1 MSSSVAGGSAIEPH
15 TSRRWGWFVVLG
27 LALIVLGIVAW
38 ADVVAVTI
46 ASTILIGAM
55 MLVGGAFQIIH
66 AFMSKGWR
74 GFIFGLLCGV
84 LYIIGGLLIMNEP
97 VQGAVLL
104 TLFLAAAMIVGG
116 IVRIVLAFQHREMR
130 AWGLLL
136 LSGIVGVAVGVL
148 LYSMMPWSGLWVL
161 GTLVAVELIVQGFS
175 WLYFGLALRSA
186 HRA

>member
-1 MSSSVAGGSAIEPH
+1 MSSSVAGGSAIESH
-15 TSRRWGWFVVLG
+15 TTGKWGWFVVLG
-27 LALIVLGIVAW
+27 LGLIVLGIVAW

-84 LYIIGGLLIMNEP
+84 LYVIGGLLIMNEP

-116 IVRIVLAFQHREMR
+116 IARIVLAFQHRDMR
-130 AWGLLL
+130 AWGLMA

-161 GTLVAVELIVQGFS
+161 GTLVAVELIVQGFT
-175 WLYFGLALRSA
+175 WLYFGFALRSA